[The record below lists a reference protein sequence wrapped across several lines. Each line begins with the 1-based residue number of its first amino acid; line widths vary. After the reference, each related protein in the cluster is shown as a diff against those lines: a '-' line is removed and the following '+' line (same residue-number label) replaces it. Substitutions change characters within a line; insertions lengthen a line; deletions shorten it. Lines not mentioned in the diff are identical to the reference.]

1 MSIRQRSV
9 YGMCRVRNAL
19 RKYLKMSDDNLTM
32 YLRQR
37 YGVADQCRENLLKLV
52 NKEFPW
58 MLGVIIR

>member
-9 YGMCRVRNAL
+9 YGMCRVRKPL

-52 NKEFPW
+52 SKEFPW
-58 MLGVIIR
+58 MIGIIIR

>member
-9 YGMCRVRNAL
+9 YGMCRVRKQL

-37 YGVADQCRENLLKLV
+37 YGVADQCRENLLKLL

>member
-9 YGMCRVRNAL
+9 YGMCRVRNTL

-37 YGVADQCRENLLKLV
+37 YGIVDQCRENLLKLV

>member
-9 YGMCRVRNAL
+9 YGMCRVRKAL

-37 YGVADQCRENLLKLV
+37 YGIADQ
-52 NKEFPW
+52 
-58 MLGVIIR
+58 

>member
-9 YGMCRVRNAL
+9 YGMCCVRKPL

-32 YLRQR
+32 YLRQQ
-37 YGVADQCRENLLKLV
+37 YGIADQCRENLLKLV

-58 MLGVIIR
+58 MIGTIIR

>member
-9 YGMCRVRNAL
+9 YGMYRVRKPL

-37 YGVADQCRENLLKLV
+37 YGMTNQCRENLLKLV
-52 NKEFPW
+52 SKEFPW
-58 MLGVIIR
+58 MIGVIIR

>member
-19 RKYLKMSDDNLTM
+19 RKYFKMSDDNLTM

-37 YGVADQCRENLLKLV
+37 YGIADQCRENLLKLV